1 MANPNPSYIEISEDE
16 ELQQDQDAEMQNNG
30 DRDDENNYD
39 EDEEVEEFEEEEEED
54 EEEEEEDEEDD
65 FIDADYATYL
75 AELLPSSFGHHA
87 GGIAGETEAR
97 NGPEEGRE
105 KRRKIG
111 GPGTSSLGGIGSAEG
126 SQGNEWNRSV
136 IDGLFCPIC
145 LDAWTNDGDHRICCL
160 PCGHIYGMSCI
171 TKWLQRRNS
180 RKCPQCNQ
188 KCKLKDVRKLFVSQ
202 VLSVDEESQK
212 RIRVLED
219 KCASLEEKVADLSKK
234 EAEWLKREGELQQ
247 KVQQC
252 TEPSMDSAKIM
263 QSITAQCNDILKCLD
278 EHFTG
283 LAHRIDG
290 MGANLEH
297 RIDGIEA
304 TLERLEHQSP
314 EDDDPHT

>member
-1 MANPNPSYIEISEDE
+1 
-16 ELQQDQDAEMQNNG
+16 MQNNG
-30 DRDDENNYD
+30 DRDNENHYD
-39 EDEEVEEFEEEEEED
+39 EDEELEEFEEEQEEVEEED
-54 EEEEEEDEEDD
+54 EEED
-65 FIDADYATYL
+65 FIDADYAAYL
-75 AELLPSSFGHHA
+75 TELLRSSFGHHA
-87 GGIAGETEAR
+87 GGISGETESRDGAEK
-97 NGPEEGRE
+97 GGE
-105 KRRKIG
+105 KRRRIR
-111 GPGTSSLGGIGSAEG
+111 GPGTLSLGGIGSAEG
-126 SQGNEWNRSV
+126 SQGNEWNRSG

-263 QSITAQCNDILKCLD
+263 QSITVQCNDIL
-278 EHFTG
+278 
-283 LAHRIDG
+283 
-290 MGANLEH
+290 
-297 RIDGIEA
+297 
-304 TLERLEHQSP
+304 
-314 EDDDPHT
+314 